1 MFDTLNIRDFVG
13 DVSETKQ
20 FERQQKVDVKQG
32 YLRQN
37 NRSEMSE
44 TIKRITILP
53 MLLVFDYWHYPPLK
67 YQA

>member
-1 MFDTLNIRDFVG
+1 MSVI
-13 DVSETKQ
+13 KQ

-44 TIKRITILP
+44 TIKRITILL
-53 MLLVFDYWHYPPLK
+53 MLLVFHYWHYPPLK

>member
-1 MFDTLNIRDFVG
+1 MSV
-13 DVSETKQ
+13 TKQ

-53 MLLVFDYWHYPPLK
+53 MLPVFHYWHYPQQK

>member
-1 MFDTLNIRDFVG
+1 MSV
-13 DVSETKQ
+13 TKQ

-37 NRSEMSE
+37 NRSEMSV
-44 TIKRITILP
+44 TIKQITILP
-53 MLLVFDYWHYPPLK
+53 MLLVFHYWHYPPLK